1 MIYLMQLIYIKEG
14 QEKVFDEF
22 ENIAIPLISKYNGT
36 LLLRVRP
43 AEDSF
48 IEHQMDKPYEIHFVS
63 FPVEQDFEDFSK
75 DEERKKFLHLK
86 EQAIKS
92 SMLIQGVQIG

>member
-1 MIYLMQLIYIKEG
+1 MIYLLQLIYIKEG
-14 QEKVFDEF
+14 QEKIFHEF

-43 AEDSF
+43 PADSY
-48 IEHQMDKPYEIHFVS
+48 IEHHMDKPYEIHFVS
-63 FPVEQDFEDFSK
+63 FESEQDFKDFSK

-86 EQAIKS
+86 EQSIKS
-92 SMLIQGVQIG
+92 SMLVQGMRIG